1 VLPEVTVGF
10 YGGEP
15 LLEFE
20 LIKKCVEYTK
30 SIIEGKRVKFN
41 MTTNGTLMSDEIMD
55 YLFENEF
62 NVIKT
67 KR

>member
-1 VLPEVTVGF
+1 M
-10 YGGEP
+10 
-15 LLEFE
+15 LEFE